1 MGKQQ
6 VTGFQYLHWMNKNTY
21 SSGDLG
27 TDFVTFDDH
36 KKLARSFKCCFQQ
49 KKKKKIYYYQKLFI
63 FEGRKK
69 ILLKA
74 FNLFLVYF
82 N

>member
-6 VTGFQYLHWMNKNTY
+6 VTGFQYLHWMNKKTY

-36 KKLARSFKCCFQQ
+36 KKLARNFKCCFQQ
-49 KKKKKIYYYQKLFI
+49 KKKRRYIITKNY
-63 FEGRKK
+63 
-69 ILLKA
+69 
-74 FNLFLVYF
+74 LFLKVEKRF
-82 N
+82 C

>member
-1 MGKQQ
+1 
-6 VTGFQYLHWMNKNTY
+6 MNKKTY

-49 KKKKKIYYYQKLFI
+49 KKKKIYYYQKLFI

>member
-36 KKLARSFKCCFQQ
+36 KKLARNFKCCFQQ
-49 KKKKKIYYYQKLFI
+49 KKKRYIITKNY
-63 FEGRKK
+63 
-69 ILLKA
+69 
-74 FNLFLVYF
+74 LFLKVEKRF
-82 N
+82 C